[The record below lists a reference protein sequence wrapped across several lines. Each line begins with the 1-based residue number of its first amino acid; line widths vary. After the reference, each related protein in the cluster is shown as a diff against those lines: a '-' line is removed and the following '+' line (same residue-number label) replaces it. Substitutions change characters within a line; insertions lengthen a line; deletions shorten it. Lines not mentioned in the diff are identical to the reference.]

1 MNGLT
6 ISLLLCAPVLAQCF
20 PVAASQGGNSS
31 VQLFFCKIP
40 GCAANVTCVYCND
53 KLLFTRHTHIT
64 SCTGPPSP
72 NTVCQHDGR
81 AFVSTNADEC
91 EFEGTSGYIKTEKCT
106 DHSKI
111 CDFIS
116 AITSPPVTT
125 EGMVKDRAKH
135 GLIVGGVGTLLLLI
149 VGLYFCKK
157 RGDQEQS
164 QQATDVIE
172 PLSEMQSPGET
183 TEGDTRVHPG
193 LNDDISPSQC
203 DDGTSV
209 FALICSEFGK

>member
-1 MNGLT
+1 MLRCGGNNIHLSEQQWQQACVFQKAFSALISNMNGLT

-20 PVAASQGGNSS
+20 PVAASQ
-31 VQLFFCKIP
+31 
-40 GCAANVTCVYCND
+40 
-53 KLLFTRHTHIT
+53 
-64 SCTGPPSP
+64 
-72 NTVCQHDGR
+72 
-81 AFVSTNADEC
+81 
-91 EFEGTSGYIKTEKCT
+91 